1 MRPWQRP
8 LMPYGKRNA
17 DDPSSAAGV
26 VWLYPRGFHMAYL
39 DIDNMFA
46 APVTRGTARATQAA
60 ETVETDSFSPIEW
73 SVIAVSRR
81 DKIASLDGPGRMSRA
96 LGSLFGFGAKS
107 RLADTRLE
115 ALRRLAVHAWRRG
128 YALPQA
134 EVDQF
139 IDAGFTLSQAETL
152 VASVT
157 GERIGTFNSRI
168 AA

>member
-1 MRPWQRP
+1 
-8 LMPYGKRNA
+8 
-17 DDPSSAAGV
+17 
-26 VWLYPRGFHMAYL
+26 MAYM

-46 APVTRGTARATQAA
+46 APVRSRGAQAA
-60 ETVETDSFSPIEW
+60 APKDAGFSALEW

-81 DKIASLDGPGRMSRA
+81 DSIASLEEPSRVSRA
-96 LGSLFGFGAKS
+96 IGSLFGFGTTS

-134 EVDQF
+134 E
-139 IDAGFTLSQAETL
+139 IDRFVEAGFTIDQAEAL

-157 GERIGTFNSRI
+157 GDRVGLTQIYSKPRI

>member
-1 MRPWQRP
+1 
-8 LMPYGKRNA
+8 
-17 DDPSSAAGV
+17 
-26 VWLYPRGFHMAYL
+26 MAYL

-46 APVTRGTARATQAA
+46 APVRSRAMEVSVAPHGETAR
-60 ETVETDSFSPIEW
+60 FSALEW

-81 DKIASLDGPGRMSRA
+81 DRLASLRDPGRISRA
-96 LGSLFGFGAKS
+96 LGGVFGIGAAS
-107 RLADTRLE
+107 RLADSKLE

-134 EVDQF
+134 EIDQF
-139 IDAGFTLSQAETL
+139 VEAGFTIEQAETL

-157 GERIGTFNSRI
+157 GDRVGLVQVYANPRI

>member
-1 MRPWQRP
+1 
-8 LMPYGKRNA
+8 
-17 DDPSSAAGV
+17 
-26 VWLYPRGFHMAYL
+26 MAYL

-46 APVTRGTARATQAA
+46 APVRSRAMEVSVAPDG
-60 ETVETDSFSPIEW
+60 ETGSFSALEW

-81 DKIASLDGPGRMSRA
+81 DTLSSLEEPGRVSRA
-96 LGSLFGFGAKS
+96 LGGLFGIGTRS

-128 YALPQA
+128 YAIAQA
-134 EVDQF
+134 EIDRF
-139 IDAGFTLSQAETL
+139 LDAGFTLSQAETL

-157 GERIGTFNSRI
+157 GDRVGLVQIYANPRI

>member
-1 MRPWQRP
+1 
-8 LMPYGKRNA
+8 
-17 DDPSSAAGV
+17 
-26 VWLYPRGFHMAYL
+26 MAYL

-46 APVTRGTARATQAA
+46 APVRSRAADTA
-60 ETVETDSFSPIEW
+60 VPTDTGFSALEW

-81 DKIASLDGPGRMSRA
+81 DRLASLRDPGRISRA
-96 LGSLFGFGAKS
+96 LGGVFGIGAAS
-107 RLADTRLE
+107 RLADSKLE

-134 EVDQF
+134 EIDQF
-139 IDAGFTLSQAETL
+139 VEAGFTIEQAETL

-157 GERIGTFNSRI
+157 GDRVGLVQIYANPRI

>member
-1 MRPWQRP
+1 
-8 LMPYGKRNA
+8 
-17 DDPSSAAGV
+17 
-26 VWLYPRGFHMAYL
+26 MAYL

-46 APVTRGTARATQAA
+46 APVRSRGAQSVATKEAG
-60 ETVETDSFSPIEW
+60 FSALEW

-81 DKIASLDGPGRMSRA
+81 DSLATLEEPSRMSRA
-96 LGSLFGFGAKS
+96 IGSLFGFGTTS
-107 RLADTRLE
+107 RLADARLE

-134 EVDQF
+134 EIDRF
-139 IDAGFTLSQAETL
+139 IEAGFTIDQAETL

-157 GERIGTFNSRI
+157 GDRVGLTQIYSNPRI

>member
-1 MRPWQRP
+1 
-8 LMPYGKRNA
+8 
-17 DDPSSAAGV
+17 
-26 VWLYPRGFHMAYL
+26 MAYL

-46 APVTRGTARATQAA
+46 APVRSRAMEVSVAPHGETAR
-60 ETVETDSFSPIEW
+60 FSALEW

-81 DKIASLDGPGRMSRA
+81 DSLSSLEEPGRVSRA
-96 LGSLFGFGAKS
+96 LGSLFGIGTRS
-107 RLADTRLE
+107 RLADSRLE

-134 EVDQF
+134 EIDQF
-139 IDAGFTLSQAETL
+139 VEAGFTIEQAETL

-157 GERIGTFNSRI
+157 GDRVGLVQIYANPRI